1 MRIAWICNKIPKPVV
16 QVERTGDIVS
26 GGWLDSTAADL
37 LCLDGVQVL
46 ILYLGDNHVHGR
58 SGSLSYASF
67 SRDVPSEWFAA
78 ELKAFDPDVIHI
90 WGTEFP
96 HSLEAVRAAASLGIL
111 DSTVV
116 SIQGLVS
123 VYGRYH
129 FAEGLPETAVR
140 IPSFGDFVRR
150 SSIEKERLDFIRR
163 GDAEIECLRLA
174 RHVIGRTEWDKA
186 CSLQINPSLVYH
198 CCNESL
204 RDEFYGGSWGL
215 DAIERHSLFVSQCS
229 YPVKGFHYVLQAL
242 AMLKEDYPDVMLY
255 TTGES
260 VFRDSFVRNLGRNS
274 YQRYIAGLIDE
285 LRLRDHVR
293 FLGSLDACLMRDR
306 YLSSH
311 VFVSASTIENS
322 PNSVGEAMLLGC
334 PVVSSSVGGVTDLL
348 EHGKEGFLY
357 QTSAPY
363 MLAWYIKKLFED
375 DSLATGLSRAAR
387 KHAARTHDRKTNLT
401 SLLRIY
407 DSIVIT
413 ERPAS

>member
-16 QVERTGDIVS
+16 QAERTGNIVS

-46 ILYLGDNHVHGR
+46 ILYLGDNHVRGR
-58 SGSLSYASF
+58 SGPLSYASF
-67 SRDVPSEWFAA
+67 SRGVPSEWFAA

-186 CSLQINPSLVYH
+186 CSLQINPFLVYH

-204 RDEFYGGSWGL
+204 RDEFYGDSWGL

-334 PVVSSSVGGVTDLL
+334 PVVSSNVGGVTDLL

-363 MLAWYIKKLFED
+363 MLAWYVKKLFED
-375 DSLATGLSRAAR
+375 DNLATGLSRAAR

-407 DSIVIT
+407 DSIAIT